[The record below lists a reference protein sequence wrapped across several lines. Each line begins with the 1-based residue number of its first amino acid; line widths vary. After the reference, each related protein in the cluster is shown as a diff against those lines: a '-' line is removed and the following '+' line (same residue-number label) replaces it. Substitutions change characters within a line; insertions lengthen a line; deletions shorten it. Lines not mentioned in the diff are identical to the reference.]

1 MSIAPPRGTQSIEG
15 CSGQGLKVASTSAA
29 ELVDCRILRCQSCG
43 VVSHEKSHVEMSRGM
58 IAECGGDDIGGN
70 GGGGAAVYAGGH
82 LALVDVLIS
91 QCHEAGSDGGG
102 GISVN
107 AGTLTMSGG
116 AFRDCEAN
124 AGFGGAL
131 RVNGASDVSLSK
143 VTVRGCKAKSVGG
156 IYAKAGQLSLVD
168 VSIEECED
176 ANIGGACALQSRGVL
191 SAARVRVVRCGL
203 RSRRNAGVI
212 YVFGRS
218 TWTDC
223 IFADNLGGVWCEAGT
238 HTFTRTT
245 LLRTRSLRM
254 PEYGSIAISAGTTT
268 VTDSLVADTGSPCV
282 IATEAGTLVLRNT
295 TLRNCSAPRRELASP
310 FLSRTFL
317 GMSTEAATNFQSE
330 LLTLEPSC
338 DEDPSAPL
346 IGVNSAF
353 TAPLNARGLR
363 VVAPAACPS
372 HNFTVLADHMR
383 LLNCSD
389 RDHVCGAAATCTD
402 VQLMPSVPNFKTA
415 SCSCQGEVFA
425 NPNGTSLALA
435 PYGFD
440 PSAIGL
446 PENLDPTSVGLPG
459 TTIDYCVRSDTD
471 LEPAHTNLVASQ
483 TRLGTPCHTGHA
495 TRTHGAR
502 PQCPGTA
509 SWRDSS
515 LQDRISQRGAH
526 TRARNSHRRHRRRSC
541 RMGCQ

>member
-1 MSIAPPRGTQSIEG
+1 MPCLTLSVSGVYVLAPPRGTQSIEG
-15 CSGQGLKVASTSAA
+15 CTGQGLRVASSSAV
-29 ELVDCRILRCQSCG
+29 ELVDCRILRCQTG
-43 VVSHEKSHVEMSRGM
+43 GIMVAETAHVEMSRGM
-58 IAECGGDDIGGN
+58 IAECWTGHPR
-70 GGGGAAVYAGGH
+70 GGGAANVFSAGH

-91 QCHEAGSDGGG
+91 RCLDTGSNGGG
-102 GISVN
+102 GISVQD
-107 AGTLTMSGG
+107 GYLTMSGG

-124 AGFGGAL
+124 AGMGGAL
-131 RVNGASDVSLSK
+131 RVDGASDVSLSN
-143 VTVRGCKAKSVGG
+143 VTVQGCKANSVGG
-156 IYAKAGQLSLVD
+156 ILANAGLLSLVD
-168 VSIEECED
+168 VSIKECED
-176 ANIGGACALQSRGVL
+176 KKIGGACALQSRGVL

-212 YVFGRS
+212 YVKGRS

-223 IFADNLGGVWCEAGT
+223 ILADNLGAVWCEAGT

-268 VTDSLVADTGSPCV
+268 MIDSLVADAGSPCV
-282 IATEAGTLVLRNT
+282 IATEAGTLILRNT
-295 TLRNCSAPRRELASP
+295 TLRNCSAPRRDLNPA
-310 FLSRTFL
+310 FLSRTYV
-317 GMSTEAATNFQSE
+317 GMSTKAATNFQSE

-353 TAPLNARGLR
+353 TAPLNVRGLR

-372 HNFTVLADHMR
+372 RNFTVLADHMR

-389 RDHVCGAAATCTD
+389 RDNVCGTAATCT
-402 VQLMPSVPNFKTA
+402 VQLMPSVPNFKTV
-415 SCSCQGEVFA
+415 SCSCQGEIFA

-446 PENLDPTSVGLPG
+446 PESLDPTSVGLPG
-459 TTIDYCVRSDTD
+459 TTIDYCVSSVTD
-471 LEPAHTNLVASQ
+471 LEPAHT
-483 TRLGTPCHTGHA
+483 
-495 TRTHGAR
+495 
-502 PQCPGTA
+502 
-509 SWRDSS
+509 
-515 LQDRISQRGAH
+515 
-526 TRARNSHRRHRRRSC
+526 
-541 RMGCQ
+541 